1 MGCRALVERGELC
14 ELVRFSETKHM
25 NEQHERSRKVNS
37 IARNSR
43 ISSTQR
49 ESNVPMGNSQQKWKF
64 VAGKMTIN
72 GNCPLP
78 GLITGGSLCMCFLAF
93 CDVVDNSR

>member
-1 MGCRALVERGELC
+1 MGCRPLVERGELC

-49 ESNVPMGNSQQKWKF
+49 ESNVPMGNSQQKWRF
-64 VAGKMTIN
+64 VAGENDYKWKLSIARFDYRRIFMHVFSCILR
-72 GNCPLP
+72 C
-78 GLITGGSLCMCFLAF
+78 
-93 CDVVDNSR
+93 R